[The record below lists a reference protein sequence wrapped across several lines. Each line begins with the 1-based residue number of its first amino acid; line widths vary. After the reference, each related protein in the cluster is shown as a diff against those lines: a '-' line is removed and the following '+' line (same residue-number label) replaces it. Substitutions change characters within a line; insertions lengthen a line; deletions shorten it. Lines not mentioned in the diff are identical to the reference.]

1 MTGVNKKARALTKWL
16 NMDLALNPKDR
27 ELYRYDGISWQLV
40 DKFEFLDNAV
50 AFFDEQD
57 FNYSARSIES
67 IIDTIKIQSPKM
79 GTQAQELIAFNNGT
93 LNRTTLEF
101 LPIIGK
107 IG

>member
-1 MTGVNKKARALTKWL
+1 
-16 NMDLALNPKDR
+16 MDLALNPKDR

-67 IIDTIKIQSPKM
+67 IMIQSKSNPQKW
-79 GTQAQELIAFNNGT
+79 EH
-93 LNRTTLEF
+93 RR
-101 LPIIGK
+101 K
-107 IG
+107 S